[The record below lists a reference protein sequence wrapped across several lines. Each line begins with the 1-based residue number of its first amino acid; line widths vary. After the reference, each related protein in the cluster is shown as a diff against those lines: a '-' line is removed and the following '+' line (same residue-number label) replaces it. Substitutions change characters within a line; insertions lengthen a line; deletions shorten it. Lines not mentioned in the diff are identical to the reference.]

1 MFTKEFLAKNKDQKN
16 NQKSV
21 KNNYR
26 CVFRKISSFKTKD
39 IALVENGGSKLQMK
53 IVDRNCR

>member
-21 KNNYR
+21 KNIICVYLGKYR
-26 CVFRKISSFKTKD
+26 LLKQKTLHWLKMAD
-39 IALVENGGSKLQMK
+39 A
-53 IVDRNCR
+53 NCR

>member
-1 MFTKEFLAKNKDQKN
+1 MFTKEFLAKNKDKKN

-21 KNNYR
+21 KNNYM

-39 IALVENGGSKLQMK
+39 IALVENGGCKLQMK
-53 IVDRNCR
+53 IADRNCR